1 MMFTG
6 RTATTHRLMI
16 FLVAFSGL
24 GALVAGQQYMSLQ
37 LEETM
42 ISARQTLEESFLSDL
57 LRGVES
63 ESPPEIVQRLADRK
77 TTTASTYSGAT
88 AAIRYLKIRAMAD
101 FIGWCLVLVISGVAL
116 VLTRNKKPKQGDPHV
131 VSSAAGE

>member
-1 MMFTG
+1 MFSS

-24 GALVAGQQYMSLQ
+24 GTLVAGQQYMSLH

-42 ISARQTLEESFLSDL
+42 ISTRQTLEKSFLSDL
-57 LRGVES
+57 LREVES
-63 ESPPEIVQRLADRK
+63 EAPPEIAQRLADRK
-77 TTTASTYSGAT
+77 TTIATTYSGAT

-101 FIGWCLVLVISGVAL
+101 FIGWCLVLVIAGVAL
-116 VLTRNKKPKQGDPHV
+116 VLTRDKKPKQDDPHA
-131 VSSAAGE
+131 VSPAANE